1 MRIVAV
7 NVYRV
12 ELPGGEARHI
22 SGGRVFAGQDST
34 VVELRTDE
42 AQVGWG
48 ESCPFGPA
56 YLPAFAEGVRTGIG
70 VVAEGL
76 RRARHFSSER
86 LPKFLTYFER
96 VLEANA
102 DSAGRPAVTQ

>member
-22 SGGRVFAGQDST
+22 SGGRVFSGQDST

-48 ESCPFGPA
+48 ESCPFGPSRGHA
-56 YLPAFAEGVRTGIG
+56 MNIVTAQGQ
-70 VVAEGL
+70 
-76 RRARHFSSER
+76 RRLSRKSDP
-86 LPKFLTYFER
+86 LCI
-96 VLEANA
+96 
-102 DSAGRPAVTQ
+102 Q